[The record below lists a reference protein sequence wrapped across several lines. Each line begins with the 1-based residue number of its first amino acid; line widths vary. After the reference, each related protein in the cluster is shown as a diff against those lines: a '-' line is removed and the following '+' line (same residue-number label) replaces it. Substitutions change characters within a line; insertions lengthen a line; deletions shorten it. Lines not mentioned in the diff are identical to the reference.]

1 MNQEIFQ
8 ECLREIW
15 HAPGDPQ
22 GEDRNSCSHHML
34 SPVRCPSPESSFCLQ
49 PQIWRSTSEVSDK
62 DFSWYQEPIWDDG
75 MTLNDFKLKKKNL
88 KFHLHYK
95 FKSWWN
101 WKSIRCPSSHSYP
114 IVLLLCKIFPVWVI
128 IRHLASGRMRSSLL
142 NRVSMGQHNTHNSCF
157 PESQA
162 LATKFNTTGMSSCK
176 IPVFFC
182 SRDG

>member
-1 MNQEIFQ
+1 MACPRGPPGRRQEQ
-8 ECLREIW
+8 LQPP
-15 HAPGDPQ
+15 HA
-22 GEDRNSCSHHML
+22 ESSAV
-34 SPVRCPSPESSFCLQ
+34 SSPESSFCLQ

-62 DFSWYQEPIWDDG
+62 DYSWYQEPIWDDG

-114 IVLLLCKIFPVWVI
+114 IVLLLLKISPIWVI
-128 IRHLASGRMRSSLL
+128 IRHLAPGRMRSSLL
-142 NRVSMGQHNTHNSCF
+142 NWVSTGQHNTHHSCF
-157 PESQA
+157 PKSQA

-176 IPVFFC
+176 ISVFFC